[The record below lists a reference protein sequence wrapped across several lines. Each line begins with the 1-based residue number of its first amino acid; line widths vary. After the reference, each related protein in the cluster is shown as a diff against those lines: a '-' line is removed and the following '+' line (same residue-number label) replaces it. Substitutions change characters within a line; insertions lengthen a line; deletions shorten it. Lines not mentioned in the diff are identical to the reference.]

1 MKKTLAYR
9 ILQVVSLLPILAW
22 PLVFYVSAF
31 LFDDPNGNASL
42 LFFAINAYPLYLI
55 ANLILS
61 KKLYENERSISV
73 LLLIWPILVV
83 VLVVLFLS

>member
-22 PLVFYVSAF
+22 PLVFYVSLY
-31 LFDDPNGNASL
+31 LFDDPNGNASA
-42 LFFAINAYPLYLI
+42 LFIAINAYPLYLI

-61 KKLYENERSISV
+61 KKLYENQRNLSV
-73 LLLIWPILVV
+73 LLLIWPIL
-83 VLVVLFLS
+83 LVALVALFLS